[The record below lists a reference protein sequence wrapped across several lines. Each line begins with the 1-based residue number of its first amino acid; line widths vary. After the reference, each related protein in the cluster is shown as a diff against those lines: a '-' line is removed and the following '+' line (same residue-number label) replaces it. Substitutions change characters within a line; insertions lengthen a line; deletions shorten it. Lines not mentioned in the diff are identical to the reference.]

1 VGTLGLLYGDRDVAE
16 ELTQETMARIWVNWP
31 KIRDLSDQRAAAWA
45 YRVALNLARSWLRR
59 KAAERRALAR
69 LATSANEQDTNQF
82 TAEAITI
89 RRAVATLPRRQRVV
103 LVLRYYADLPVIDVA
118 HLMGCAPGTV
128 KSLTSQAVSALRQ
141 HVSNDQE
148 GGLP

>member
-1 VGTLGLLYGDRDVAE
+1 
-16 ELTQETMARIWVNWP
+16 
-31 KIRDLSDQRAAAWA
+31 
-45 YRVALNLARSWLRR
+45 
-59 KAAERRALAR
+59 